1 MTLCQAALGGIPPTC
16 PPDGS
21 TTLACPC
28 HPCPSNR
35 TTAKSSRNPRH
46 AGWPSELSQSPVPR
60 PTFELN
66 FIWASAFFS
75 VPQRQVNNFSSL
87 SVAPDTTSSSI
98 RFDTSKKLAMTFRL
112 AIIVYRISELLL
124 LSNWFS
130 SDCQKFLIIGI
141 SLYQ

>member
-1 MTLCQAALGGIPPTC
+1 MTLYRKALGGLSPTC
-16 PPDGS
+16 PPHGL
-21 TTLACPC
+21 TMLACPC
-28 HPCPSNR
+28 CLCPPNR
-35 TTAKSSRNPRH
+35 TPAKSSRNSRY
-46 AGWPSELSQSPVPR
+46 AGWPSELSQSFVPH

-75 VPQRQVNNFSSL
+75 VLQRQVNNFSSL

-124 LSNWFS
+124 L
-130 SDCQKFLIIGI
+130 KFRN
-141 SLYQ
+141 